1 MHRDLSIGNVLLKGE
16 PECPVEFWS
25 EAAASAKA
33 ILNVNVTFTQR
44 TRDIEEGGLLHDMD
58 MAGRVHS
65 PPPSTA
71 SNAGMATDLLGEF
84 RALELKSGPEA
95 KELAGPLRG
104 FRTVCIPPAC
114 RASR

>member
-1 MHRDLSIGNVLLKGE
+1 VHRDLSIGNVLLKGE

-33 ILNVNVTFTQR
+33 ILNVTVTFMQK

-65 PPPSTA
+65 PPPPTA
-71 SNAGMATDLLGEF
+71 SNAGKATDFMGRF
-84 RALELKSGPEA
+84 RALKLKSGPEA

-114 RASR
+114 CASR

>member
-1 MHRDLSIGNVLLKGE
+1 VHRDLSIGNVLLKGE

-33 ILNVNVTFTQR
+33 ILNVDVTFTQR

-58 MAGRVHS
+58 MAGVYS
-65 PPPSTA
+65 PPPPTA
-71 SNAGMATDLLGEF
+71 SNADAETCFLRGL
-84 RALELKSGPEA
+84 LKSRTEA
-95 KELAGPLRG
+95 KQPSGSRM
-104 FRTVCIPPAC
+104 VCNLPAR

>member
-1 MHRDLSIGNVLLKGE
+1 
-16 PECPVEFWS
+16 
-25 EAAASAKA
+25 
-33 ILNVNVTFTQR
+33 
-44 TRDIEEGGLLHDMD
+44 LLHDMD